1 MLYTNGFSK
10 LTMDKIIFCGDL
22 VCPFD
27 VDVDYSDICSLF
39 ERSVGIAN
47 LEGAILLNKSA
58 VEAPKW
64 TDKYSLYSSPQVLD
78 IIKKLNIKYV
88 SLCNNHILDYKQD
101 INETVELLKSNDI
114 DSWGLKNHDLLK
126 IKFNGHNLHIITLA
140 TFSNEHSLNLMNPS
154 RVLSDIRRIR
164 RHDPDALILIYP
176 HWGVEKFYYPEPAD
190 RKFAH
195 DCVDAGANIVVG
207 HHPHVI
213 QPVEIYKGV
222 PIVYSLGNFIL
233 PQTFYGNKKLV
244 YRQPEVQHEL
254 IVEWDGKNIQ
264 LYQLYFDK
272 ETNKLKV
279 DLSADIEKHF
289 ALFKEQISGS
299 KYLLSY
305 LKNASLLDIALRT
318 RYVPNIFNE
327 YISYVSRNLLRF
339 VRKVLI
345 RAGLHNPYKAFVK

>member
-1 MLYTNGFSK
+1 M
-10 LTMDKIIFCGDL
+10 
-22 VCPFD
+22 
-27 VDVDYSDICSLF
+27 
-39 ERSVGIAN
+39 
-47 LEGAILLNKSA
+47 
-58 VEAPKW
+58 
-64 TDKYSLYSSPQVLD
+64 
-78 IIKKLNIKYV
+78 
-88 SLCNNHILDYKQD
+88 
-101 INETVELLKSNDI
+101 
-114 DSWGLKNHDLLK
+114 
-126 IKFNGHNLHIITLA
+126 
-140 TFSNEHSLNLMNPS
+140 
-154 RVLSDIRRIR
+154 
-164 RHDPDALILIYP
+164 
-176 HWGVEKFYYPEPAD
+176 EKFYYPEPAD

-272 ETNKLKV
+272 EINKLKV

>member
-1 MLYTNGFSK
+1 M
-10 LTMDKIIFCGDL
+10 
-22 VCPFD
+22 
-27 VDVDYSDICSLF
+27 
-39 ERSVGIAN
+39 
-47 LEGAILLNKSA
+47 
-58 VEAPKW
+58 
-64 TDKYSLYSSPQVLD
+64 
-78 IIKKLNIKYV
+78 
-88 SLCNNHILDYKQD
+88 
-101 INETVELLKSNDI
+101 
-114 DSWGLKNHDLLK
+114 
-126 IKFNGHNLHIITLA
+126 
-140 TFSNEHSLNLMNPS
+140 
-154 RVLSDIRRIR
+154 
-164 RHDPDALILIYP
+164 
-176 HWGVEKFYYPEPAD
+176 
-190 RKFAH
+190 
-195 DCVDAGANIVVG
+195 
-207 HHPHVI
+207 
-213 QPVEIYKGV
+213 
-222 PIVYSLGNFIL
+222 
-233 PQTFYGNKKLV
+233 V